1 MKEKQIHVLEVLD
14 CYYPKFDGPNMVITS
29 YANSYTKSGKCQVEA
44 VVPSFPGYTDNQIF
58 DVKRVKSISI
68 PEGYRLA
75 LPG

>member
-44 VVPSFPGYTDNQIF
+44 VVPSAASVASSVIASGIYC
-58 DVKRVKSISI
+58 SSC
-68 PEGYRLA
+68 
-75 LPG
+75 